1 MNRLKTY
8 MTIES
13 ISGLLLFLGALL
25 ALGLSNSP
33 LYEEYLS
40 IIHLPISLTLGDL
53 TIGKPLIKWVND
65 GLMALFFLVL
75 MLEVKYH
82 LLDGTL
88 LEKAHLKLAICAALG
103 GVIFPALLYYG
114 FTFSDDQFSK
124 GWAIPAATD
133 TAFVLG
139 IVSFFRRKIPLS
151 VRLFI
156 IWISIIDDVIA
167 VNILAIF
174 YTPTLNIAPLFVTLL
189 FLGILGVLN
198 ILKVRSLWLYI
209 LTGVGLWFS
218 IIEAGVH
225 GTIAGVLVALFIP
238 MRVQSIDHRFHSP
251 LKKLEHY
258 LHPFVALFVLPLF
271 AFLNSEIAFNEIHS
285 HDLFSKVTLGII
297 FGLFFGKQIGVFL
310 MSYLFLKFNKLRL
323 PYGLSWHTYYAIS
336 VLCGI
341 GFTFSLFIGLI
352 SFDNTF
358 LENQMK
364 LGVFIGSLLSA
375 VFGIILLYF
384 APSYASTEE

>member
-1 MNRLKTY
+1 MSRLKTY

-13 ISGLLLFLGALL
+13 MSGMLLFFGALL
-25 ALGLSNSP
+25 ALCLSNSF

-40 IIHLPISLTLGDL
+40 IIHLPISLTIGDL
-53 TIGKPLIKWVND
+53 TIGKSLIKWVND

-75 MLEVKYH
+75 MLEVKFH
-82 LLDGTL
+82 LLEGTL
-88 LEKAHLKLAICAALG
+88 EKGHLKLAICAALG
-103 GVIFPALLYYG
+103 GVIFPALVYYG
-114 FTFSDDQFSK
+114 FTYSDVQFSK

-139 IVSFFRRKIPLS
+139 IVSFFHPKIPLS

-174 YTPTLNIAPLFVTLL
+174 YTPTLNVAPLFLTCI
-189 FLGILGVLN
+189 FLIVLVVLN
-198 ILKVRSLWLYI
+198 LLNTRSLWLYI
-209 LTGVGLWFS
+209 IVGLGLWFS

-238 MRVQSIDHRFHSP
+238 VKVESDDHRFHSP
-251 LKKLEHY
+251 LKKMEHY

-271 AFLNSEIAFNEIHS
+271 AFLNSEVAFKEVHFQ
-285 HDLFSKVTLGII
+285 DLFSPITLGIVL
-297 FGLFFGKQIGVFL
+297 GLFFGKQIGICL
-310 MSYLFLKFNKLRL
+310 LSYIFLKFNRMRL

-341 GFTFSLFIGLI
+341 GFTFSLFIGLL
-352 SFDNTF
+352 SFDSTL

-364 LGVFIGSLLSA
+364 LGVFIGSFLSA
-375 VFGIILLYF
+375 IFGIGLLYF
-384 APSYASTEE
+384 APSYSSTSE